1 MEPRQITAQRVMLET
16 LEKHQIKLYL
26 LAFLIGSIIGIAVP
40 EPILLEKA
48 VEPAIGILL
57 YSMFCQI
64 PFHQLLKAFKNIRMM
79 FSLMVLNFIL
89 IPLLVY
95 GLISFLPDITPLR
108 LGVYLVLLTP
118 CVDYVIFFTKIGQ
131 GDHRLMLASTPL
143 LLIAQILLLPFY
155 LWLFMGDEAVGIIST
170 KPFLNSF
177 LWLIMVPLVLAAFS
191 EFYAKKSGK
200 VKIYINATAWLPV
213 PMMAIVLFL
222 VAGAESDRIYL
233 HASLITQLIPIYI
246 AFMIFV
252 GLLAWFISQVF
263 ILNGKETRTL
273 WFSGGTRNS
282 LVVLPLALGL
292 PTEEWATIAA
302 TVIVTQTI
310 IELFGELVYIRVIP
324 FLISKT

>member
-1 MEPRQITAQRVMLET
+1 MVAGNEYLYNNGATANNSSKSYARNSRKTSNQT
-16 LEKHQIKLYL
+16 LFTC
-26 LAFLIGSIIGIAVP
+26 FLIGSIIGIAVP

-191 EFYAKKSGK
+191 EFYAKIRKSK
-200 VKIYINATAWLPV
+200 N
-213 PMMAIVLFL
+213 
-222 VAGAESDRIYL
+222 L
-233 HASLITQLIPIYI
+233 H
-246 AFMIFV
+246 
-252 GLLAWFISQVF
+252 
-263 ILNGKETRTL
+263 
-273 WFSGGTRNS
+273 
-282 LVVLPLALGL
+282 
-292 PTEEWATIAA
+292 
-302 TVIVTQTI
+302 
-310 IELFGELVYIRVIP
+310 
-324 FLISKT
+324 